1 MINTA
6 KVREAI
12 IDLLKADPAVGELV
26 GDAIREESF
35 MGQTYTYPEARVHIV
50 GLPPTGS
57 AGTCNEH
64 ALQFTLT
71 YYHAGKSSALCSA
84 GAVALCEAVLEKY
97 LSGTGFSAT
106 SFVLLDNVGD
116 PIPESI
122 GCWLCR
128 AFLSCRLREV

>member
-12 IDLLKADPAVGELV
+12 IDLLKADTAVGELV
-26 GDAIREESF
+26 GDDIREESF
-35 MGQTYTYPEARVHIV
+35 MGQTYTYPEGRVHII
-50 GLPPTGS
+50 GLSPIGS
-57 AGTCNEH
+57 AGTCDEH

-71 YYHAGKSSALCSA
+71 YYHAGKSSAPCST
-84 GAVALCEAVLEKY
+84 GTVVLCEAVLEEY
-97 LSGTGFSAT
+97 LSGEGFSAM
-106 SFVLLDNVGD
+106 SLVVLDNVGD

-122 GCWLCR
+122 GCWMCR